1 MVKVNVVTF
10 KRGLIW
16 YSCCKVS
23 YPYDLVFSAA
33 SFSRKKS
40 IVKIYEKLE
49 KYFKSFG
56 MKELK

>member
-23 YPYDLVFSAA
+23 YPCDAIFSVA
-33 SFSRKKS
+33 SLSHKKS
-40 IVKIYEKLE
+40 ITKIYEKLE
-49 KYFKSFG
+49 KYFKSYG
-56 MKELK
+56 MKELE